1 MNTIWLKLAGVA
13 VAVVIVLVVVGRFR
27 SGNSTP
33 APAPQSEKTK
43 TFDQMVE
50 RDKQYLQEPEPVE
63 EPPVQS
69 AAPVEPNK
77 PQQEVAQAEGQPAP
91 PAPSQTVQQPP
102 SVIYV
107 KPLGEI
113 DKIEAER
120 LFNVA
125 VPGRSIGRLPMT
137 GYKLMVDNCRQIIQ
151 RWPDSFYA
159 YQCKRLMAELPER
172 YQMRY
177 SVTEQEKDIS
187 PFLKR
192 RPGTQPV
199 KVTEER

>member
-1 MNTIWLKLAGVA
+1 MEAAQPSQDQQPSTQ
-13 VAVVIVLVVVGRFR
+13 
-27 SGNSTP
+27 SG
-33 APAPQSEKTK
+33 
-43 TFDQMVE
+43 
-50 RDKQYLQEPEPVE
+50 QEPP
-63 EPPVQS
+63 
-69 AAPVEPNK
+69 
-77 PQQEVAQAEGQPAP
+77 P
-91 PAPSQTVQQPP
+91 PAPRQALQAPP
-102 SVIYV
+102 SVVYV

-159 YQCKRLMAELPER
+159 FQSHRLMAELPER

-177 SVTEQEKDIS
+177 NVTEREKDIS
-187 PFLKR
+187 RFLKR
-192 RPGTQPV
+192 RPGTVAV
-199 KVTEER
+199 KITEER